1 MQRHWE
7 GFGPQFGG
15 LFCGRISIAMT
26 EKKSDIPNKRV
37 YTKKAPSRGGARPG
51 SGRPKGSGTKVKLE
65 DLMLNIELETGRTY
79 GELLAHNYAMAIGRS
94 DWNGVRDYD
103 KAFMNKML
111 ADKSDVTTVETDDA
125 VAQKQRA
132 FAEAI
137 AQIAGIK
144 PAN

>member
-1 MQRHWE
+1 MT
-7 GFGPQFGG
+7 
-15 LFCGRISIAMT
+15 T
-26 EKKSDIPNKRV
+26 EKKSIKPAR
-37 YTKKAPSRGGARPG
+37 KKAPSRGGARPG
-51 SGRPKGSGTKVKLE
+51 SGRPKGSGTKVRLE

-79 GELLAHNYAMAIGRS
+79 GELLAHNYALAIGRS

-111 ADKSDVTTVETDDA
+111 ADKSEVTTVETDDV

-137 AQIAGIK
+137 AQIAGIAK
-144 PAN
+144 ST

>member
-1 MQRHWE
+1 MTDKK
-7 GFGPQFGG
+7 
-15 LFCGRISIAMT
+15 T
-26 EKKSDIPNKRV
+26 EKTSARYAVKSP
-37 YTKKAPSRGGARPG
+37 TRGGYRPG
-51 SGRPKGSGTKVKLE
+51 GGRPKGSTTKVTVE
-65 DLMLNIELETGRTY
+65 SLMSNIELSTGKSY
-79 GELLAHNYAMAIGRS
+79 AEVLAMNYAGAIQRS

-103 KAFMNKML
+103 KAFMNKL
-111 ADKSDVTTVETDDA
+111 VADKTEVVTVESEDV